1 MDRLRRRLADAAR
14 PADTATVNEARL
26 SAVATRLAT
35 VPGVVGV
42 VLGGSRARG
51 THSPDSDYDLGVY
64 YRGRLDTER
73 LGALARE
80 VAGPTARVTEPGEWG
95 PWVDGG
101 GWLTIDGAAVDW
113 IYRDVDRVRQAWRDA
128 EQGRYAFHSQAGH
141 PLGVP
146 DFAYVGELVLGV
158 LLADPSG
165 DLAALRTRASA
176 YPSALADALV
186 SGLWEADFL
195 IGVARKATR
204 RADSAYVAG
213 CLFRLIGVCAHAL
226 HGAARRWLVNEKGA
240 VASAAAIP
248 GAPVRFAERVDA
260 MFALVDGDPVHLV
273 EALDLATDLVIQT
286 ADACAMMAR

>member
-1 MDRLRRRLADAAR
+1 VDD
-14 PADTATVNEARL
+14 ARL
-26 SAVATRLAT
+26 SAVADRMTA

-51 THSPDSDYDLGVY
+51 SHTPESDYDLGVY
-64 YRGRLDTER
+64 YRVPLDIER

-80 VAGPTARVTEPGEWG
+80 VAGPAARVTEPGEWG

-101 GWLTIDGAAVDW
+101 GWLTIDGVAVDW
-113 IYRDVDRVRQAWRDA
+113 IYRDVDRVRRAWQDA

-146 DFAYVGELVLGV
+146 DFAYPGELALGR

-165 DLAALRTRASA
+165 ELAALRARASV
-176 YPSALADALV
+176 YPPALADALV

-195 IGVARKATR
+195 IGIARKATN

-213 CLFRLIGVCAHAL
+213 CLFRLVGVCAHAL
-226 HGAARRWLVNEKGA
+226 HGASRRWLVNEKGA
-240 VASAAAIP
+240 VASAAAIDS
-248 GAPVRFAERVDA
+248 APTRFQERVDA
-260 MFALVDGDPVHLV
+260 AFALVDGDPRHLA
-273 EALDLATDLVIQT
+273 EALDLATDLVLDT
-286 ADACAMMAR
+286 ADACVRMAR

>member
-1 MDRLRRRLADAAR
+1 VDDAWLSALADRL
-14 PADTATVNEARL
+14 TA
-26 SAVATRLAT
+26 

-51 THSPDSDYDLGVY
+51 THTPESDYDLGLY
-64 YRGRLDTER
+64 YRPRLDSGR

-80 VAGPTARVTEPGEWG
+80 VAGTAARVTKPGEWG

-101 GWLTIDGAAVDW
+101 GWLTIDGVAVDW
-113 IYRDVDRVRQAWRDA
+113 IYRDIDRVRRAWLDA
-128 EQGRYAFHSQAGH
+128 EQGRYGFHSQAGH

-146 DFAYVGELVLGV
+146 DFAYVGELVLGI

-165 DLAALRTRASA
+165 ELAALRARASV
-176 YPSALADALV
+176 YPPALADALI

-195 IGVARKATR
+195 LGVARKAVG
-204 RADSAYVAG
+204 RADTAYIAG
-213 CLFRLIGVCAHAL
+213 CLFRLIGVCVHAL

-240 VASAAAIP
+240 VASAATIA
-248 GAPVRFAERVDA
+248 GAPARFSDRVDA
-260 MFALVDGDPVHLV
+260 VFALVDGDPLHLA
-273 EALDLATDLVIQT
+273 EALDLATDLVIET

>member
-1 MDRLRRRLADAAR
+1 VDD
-14 PADTATVNEARL
+14 ARL
-26 SAVATRLAT
+26 SALADRLTA

-51 THSPDSDYDLGVY
+51 THTPASDYDLGVY
-64 YRGRLDTER
+64 YRGRLDTGR
-73 LGALARE
+73 LGVLARE
-80 VAGPTARVTEPGEWG
+80 VAGPAARVTEPGEWG

-101 GWLTIDGAAVDW
+101 GWLTIDGVAVDW
-113 IYRDVDRVRQAWRDA
+113 IYRDVDRVRKAWQDA
-128 EQGRYAFHSQAGH
+128 EAGRYTFHSQAGH

-146 DFAYVGELVLGV
+146 DFAYPGELALGV

-165 DLAALRTRASA
+165 ELVALRARASA
-176 YPSALADALV
+176 YPPALSDALI

-195 IGVARKATR
+195 AGIARKAIA

-248 GAPVRFAERVDA
+248 GAPARFALRVDA
-260 MFALVDGDPVHLV
+260 MFALVDGDPEHLT
-273 EALDLATDLVIQT
+273 EALDLAADLVLAT